1 MLFGRAEEQA
11 AIGRLLD
18 GARAGRSGVL
28 VLRGEPGIGKSALLD
43 HAERVALAGSG
54 PGPGGADGGAAG
66 ATGPGVPGPGEA
78 GEGAAGPDPWYE
90 DEFGAGGPGP
100 ANGQPPFR
108 VVRATGVEYEAE
120 LPFAG
125 LSLLLA
131 PGLDRLAALPAP
143 QRRALEAAFGLT
155 DRPAGPS
162 GASSGPAAPAA
173 DRLLAGL
180 ATLALLAELAAS
192 GPLLCLVDDA
202 QWLDRASAEALLL
215 AARRLGNEGVV
226 LLFAARD
233 GEGSFP
239 APGLPEL
246 PLAALSPAA
255 ASALLAALPPGRDLD
270 RGSVDAQDTARIAA
284 VHRRVLAEA
293 RGNPLAL
300 TELPAALAAEQ
311 SSAVGAV
318 PLTSRLQLAFHGQVS
333 RLPAATQTLLLV
345 AAAEETGDLRVV
357 LSAAAALGAGP
368 ESLPPAERPG
378 LLRLSADERL
388 VFRHPLIRA
397 AIMQRAPLT
406 QRLAA
411 HRAIG
416 EALDEGDRRTWHLA
430 LAATGPDAG
439 LADALERTALR
450 AGARG
455 GPSGAASAYE
465 RAARLT
471 PDRFTAVRR
480 LVLAAESATDA
491 GELDRAAALAER
503 ALARTDG
510 LPHLDGRGRPLAVA
524 LLEHIR
530 ATAQFWRGAYPAA
543 YELLM
548 AAATSEIEATHTAR
562 MLFQAFHAAWYLG
575 EEQLAAVLDRLAALE
590 LPIGDPAEP
599 PARYLLAAALPVVG
613 GLAPELPP
621 VDETV
626 AAARR
631 AGADAVRD
639 LVQVCGATL
648 ILGRDEETYRLA
660 AALVAEARA
669 EGAVGQLPTL
679 LYFLAEAELFH
690 GRHRDAEVTATEGLA
705 LAADTG
711 QRQWVSQLRSLLAY
725 LAALAGADGPC
736 TELAAA
742 ALDGPGSAP
751 AAGYPWAQW
760 ASGLLDLGQG
770 RAGLAADRLERLA
783 GGRFRHHVSATRA
796 VPDLVEAVV
805 RLGEPERAA
814 EPYER
819 FARWAAVTGR
829 PWAQALVLRCQA
841 LLAPPELAES
851 AYRSALE
858 LHQRDHRPF
867 EQARTALLFG
877 EWLRRERRRTEAR
890 SWLTTALESFE
901 QLGAAPWADRARA
914 ELTAT
919 GSTAPA
925 GQAAGPLAALTPQ
938 ELQIVRLAAQG
949 LTNRD
954 IAAQLFL
961 SPRTVGHH
969 LYKAYPKLG
978 VASRAELSDLDG
990 VLTGT

>member
-11 AIGRLLD
+11 AVDRLLD
-18 GARAGRSGVL
+18 GARTGRSGTL

-43 HAERVALAGSG
+43 YAERAALERPRPEPGAGAEGAVAASSPSPPADGEFAAGGRGTAADTAGS
-54 PGPGGADGGAAG
+54 
-66 ATGPGVPGPGEA
+66 V
-78 GEGAAGPDPWYE
+78 
-90 DEFGAGGPGP
+90 
-100 ANGQPPFR
+100 PFR
-108 VVRATGVEYEAE
+108 VIRATGVESEAD

-131 PGLDRLAALPAP
+131 PGLDRLGALPAP

-155 DRPAGPS
+155 DEAAAGAAEPAAGPS
-162 GASSGPAAPAA
+162 GTAARTA
-173 DRLLAGL
+173 DRLLTGL
-180 ATLALLAELAAS
+180 ATLALLAELATDR
-192 GPLLCLVDDA
+192 PLLCLIDDA

-215 AARRLGNEGVV
+215 AARRLGTEGIV
-226 LLFAARD
+226 LLIAARD

-255 ASALLAALPPGRDLD
+255 AAALLAALPAGRAPGAAEAA
-270 RGSVDAQDTARIAA
+270 GGIEDAARLTA
-284 VHRRVLAEA
+284 VHQRVLAEA
-293 RGNPLAL
+293 QGNPLAL
-300 TELPAALAAEQ
+300 TELPAALAGEQ
-311 SSAVGAV
+311 AGAVGAV

-345 AAAEETGDLRVV
+345 AAAEEAGDLRVV
-357 LSAAAALGAGP
+357 LAAAAVLGAGP
-368 ESLPPAERPG
+368 DSLPPAERQG
-378 LLRLSADERL
+378 LLRLSADER
-388 VFRHPLIRA
+388 VAFRHPLIRA

-406 QRLAA
+406 QRLAV

-416 EALDEGDRRTWHLA
+416 EVSQEGDRRTWHLA

-439 LADALERTALR
+439 LADALERTAVR

-471 PDRFTAVRR
+471 PDRGGATRR

-491 GELDRAAALAER
+491 GELDRATALADR
-503 ALARTDG
+503 ALARTDD
-510 LPHLDGRGRPLAVA
+510 LPHLSGRGRPLAVA
-524 LLEHIR
+524 LLEHVR
-530 ATAQFWRGAYPAA
+530 ATAKFWRGAYPAA

-548 AAATSEIEATHTAR
+548 AAAASDIEPTHAAR

-590 LPIGDPAEP
+590 LPEGDPVGP
-599 PARYLLAAALPVVG
+599 PARYLLAAGLPVVG
-613 GLAPELPP
+613 RPAPEPP
-621 VDETV
+621 EVGETA
-626 AAARR
+626 AAARA
-631 AGADAVRD
+631 AGADAIRD

-660 AALVAEARA
+660 AELVAEARA

-690 GRHRDAEVTATEGLA
+690 GRHRDAEVTAAEALA
-705 LAADTG
+705 LAADTE
-711 QRQWVSQLRSLLAY
+711 QRQWVSQVSGLLAY
-725 LAALAGADGPC
+725 VAGISGAEERC
-736 TELAAA
+736 AELAAA
-742 ALDGPGSAP
+742 ALEGPGAAP

-760 ASGLLDLGQG
+760 ALGLLDLGQG
-770 RAGLAADRLERLA
+770 RAGLAADRLERLT
-783 GGRFRHHVSATRA
+783 GGQFRHHVSATRA
-796 VPDLVEAVV
+796 VPDLVEAAV

-814 EPYER
+814 GPYER
-819 FARWAAVTGR
+819 FARWAEVTGR
-829 PWAQALVLRCQA
+829 PWAQALLLRCQA
-841 LLAPPELAES
+841 LLGPPELAES
-851 AYRSALE
+851 AYRSALD
-858 LHQRDHRPF
+858 LHERDNRPF
-867 EQARTALLFG
+867 ELARTALLFG

-890 SWLTTALESFE
+890 TRLATALEIFE
-901 QLGAAPWADRARA
+901 QLGAGPWADRART

-925 GQAAGPLAALTPQ
+925 GKAAGPLAALTPQ

-978 VASRAELSDLDG
+978 VASRVELGELDG
-990 VLTGT
+990 VLTGR